1 MLPWVTL
8 VSDLM
13 CLHHVTVCSVV
24 SCLAVTQGHALYLH
38 LITETVNGTA
48 QYTLAK
54 AIVITFVINN
64 HVKDEDNK
72 RAIAWEK
79 E

>member
-1 MLPWVTL
+1 MYVY
-8 VSDLM
+8 
-13 CLHHVTVCSVV
+13 SVV
-24 SCLAVTQGHALYLH
+24 SCLAIGHANASF
-38 LITETVNGTA
+38 TETVNGTA

-64 HVKDEDNK
+64 HLHDDDNK
-72 RAIAWEK
+72 AAIAWEK